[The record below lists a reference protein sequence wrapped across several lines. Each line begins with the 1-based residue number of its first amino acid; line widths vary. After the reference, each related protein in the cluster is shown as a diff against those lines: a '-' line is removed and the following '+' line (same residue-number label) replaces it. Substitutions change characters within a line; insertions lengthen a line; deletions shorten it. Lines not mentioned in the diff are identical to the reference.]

1 MAPADLVPDYGSTM
15 SPIEPKEGDASFDTD
30 NMYYVKPESLT
41 PAQRWRKI
49 LLLGVPIACA
59 LLIVGGAATLL
70 LRDFGSLYPGPGG
83 SSGKRTGTTVG
94 VRTHPED
101 SSNVPAPAPHEK
113 NLPVVDAPTIHKK
126 KHAPPS
132 TSSDATAACSAHEA
146 CSALIGICC
155 PSEGGIFLECCN

>member
-30 NMYYVKPESLT
+30 NMYYVKPDILT
-41 PAQRWRKI
+41 YAQRWRKI

-70 LRDFGSLYPGPGG
+70 LRDFGSLYPGPSTG

-101 SSNVPAPAPHEK
+101 SSNVPAPAP
-113 NLPVVDAPTIHKK
+113 IRKK
-126 KHAPPS
+126 KHTPPS
-132 TSSDATAACSAHEA
+132 TDSDATAACSAHGA
-146 CSALIGICC
+146 CSTLTGSCC